1 MPGCALTLRSRRPE
15 GVYQEI
21 WGALIAYN
29 IVRMEMAQAA
39 REANVQPT
47 DLSFV
52 RAFHIVRHEMMR
64 AAVTSPGKL
73 PAHLR
78 RLCLQLQFAILEK
91 RRGAFRPPRR
101 QSPASSI
108 LRSLLEK
115 RP

>member
-1 MPGCALTLRSRRPE
+1 MLGCALTLRSRLPE

-39 REANVQPT
+39 REAKVQPT

-52 RAFHIVRHEMMR
+52 RAFHIVQHEMMW
-64 AAVTSPGKL
+64 AAVTSPRKL

-78 RLCLQLQFAILEK
+78 RLRLQLQFAMPEK
-91 RRGAFRPPRR
+91 TTGAFPPPCR
-101 QSPASSI
+101 QSPAQSI